1 MGKAKYKIITVF
13 LIFIWSVFT
22 VRLFAREGL
31 DMIRREESQETAPVK
46 VNSKKSELKESEL
59 IVSPHIEYKAEG
71 LRDPLE
77 SYLKKEEVLPAQ
89 PQQEIAPSPPPPAL
103 TVQGIIWGGRFPQ
116 AIINNKIVKAGDTIE
131 GVRIIDINKDGV
143 TVFFGNRKYNLLS
156 PAAANFNLQIL
167 KKEPKGGKHE

>member
-22 VRLFAREGL
+22 VRLFARDGL

-46 VNSKKSELKESEL
+46 VKSRKSEL
-59 IVSPHIEYKAEG
+59 IVIPHIEYKAEG
-71 LRDPLE
+71 SRDPFE
-77 SYLKKEEVLPAQ
+77 SYLKKEEVLQGQ
-89 PQQEIAPSPPPPAL
+89 PQQEGTAPSPPPPAL

-116 AIINNKIVKAGDTIE
+116 AIINNKIVKVGDTIE
-131 GVRIIDINKDGV
+131 EARILDINKDGV

-156 PAAANFNLQIL
+156 PAAANLQIL
-167 KKEPKGGKHE
+167 EKEPKGGKHE